1 MAIDRIALARE
12 LNQLRE
18 LAKEKWKEDPLP
30 TGRDAE
36 VRLRKEIQ
44 ELGLES
50 HIADLETDGYTV
62 LPPGKAAP
70 IELFDELVSV
80 MEDLSTKLPT
90 DNLEGNGL
98 GKTLFHMLPEH
109 RAFERA
115 LMASVPLTLVTYL
128 LGYRA
133 KLSQCTGLIK
143 DSGAPALAMHADHS
157 AKFPAPWSLISNY
170 SVVTWVLTDYTRE
183 NGAVC
188 VWPGS
193 HLKGQPVP
201 EHLVM
206 SHDHPEIRVLEV
218 PRGSVIIWHGSLWH
232 GAVPRTA
239 SGRRMTL
246 VLPHVR
252 DCVQPQELFWSSV
265 TEEMIQRNPPRFST
279 LMGLTSAPPWV
290 QDGPDPARLAMAPVG
305 GSRFE

>member
-1 MAIDRIALARE
+1 M
-12 LNQLRE
+12 
-18 LAKEKWKEDPLP
+18 P

-115 LMASVPLTLVTYL
+115 FTAGAPLALVAYL
-128 LGYRA
+128 LDYRA
-133 KLSQCTGLIK
+133 KLSQSTGLIK
-143 DSGAPALAMHADHS
+143 DSRASALGVHLDHS
-157 AKFPAPWSLISNY
+157 AKFLAPLSLMSNY
-170 SVVTWVLTDYTRE
+170 SVIT
-183 NGAVC
+183 
-188 VWPGS
+188 
-193 HLKGQPVP
+193 
-201 EHLVM
+201 
-206 SHDHPEIRVLEV
+206 
-218 PRGSVIIWHGSLWH
+218 
-232 GAVPRTA
+232 
-239 SGRRMTL
+239 
-246 VLPHVR
+246 
-252 DCVQPQELFWSSV
+252 
-265 TEEMIQRNPPRFST
+265 
-279 LMGLTSAPPWV
+279 
-290 QDGPDPARLAMAPVG
+290 
-305 GSRFE
+305 